1 MIVKALGLPG
11 LSVLETTAMLQK
23 LGVTFGVVTNGRLQR
38 VQGRMENQS
47 LYPVVFHTAS
57 MFMRT
62 YKRFASK
69 RVVAIILDNPY
80 VLHHEMCLTLVGAT
94 FTKNSILF
102 SQFTHLDLKQVLIE
116 CKDSTEAL
124 EFTRTPYSL
133 TAEVLKLY
141 EASSL
146 SALQTFLYKIKDVEN
161 REYVSKTVKNWMR
174 SDAAFSALE
183 PKLKKYIPMKS
194 IEALKTVVN
203 TKAMRT
209 FREAVRKVAVKPDT
223 LQKVAKDYKLA
234 AFDIK
239 YLLSTTS

>member
-1 MIVKALGLPG
+1 MGLPG
-11 LSVLETTAMLQK
+11 LSVLETTAMLNK
-23 LGVTFGVVTNGRLQR
+23 LGVTYGVVVNGRLQR
-38 VQGRMENQS
+38 VQGRMGNQS

-57 MFMRT
+57 VFMRT
-62 YKRFASK
+62 YKRFVSK

-80 VLHHEMCLTLVGAT
+80 VLHHEMGLTLVGAT

-102 SQFTHLDLKQVLIE
+102 SQFTHLDLKRVLIE
-116 CKDSTEAL
+116 CKDKTEDL
-124 EFTRTPYSL
+124 SFTRTPYSL
-133 TAEVLKLY
+133 TQEVLKLY
-141 EASSL
+141 GASSL
-146 SALQTFLYKIKDVEN
+146 SALQTFLYKIKDVES
-161 REYVSKTVKNWMR
+161 REYVSKTVKTWMR

-183 PKLKKYIPMKS
+183 PKLKKQLPLKN
-194 IEALKTVVN
+194 IEALKAIVN

-209 FREAVRKVAVKPDT
+209 FREAVRKVAAKPEM

>member
-1 MIVKALGLPG
+1 MIVQALGLPG

-62 YKRFASK
+62 YKRFVSK
-69 RVVAIILDNPY
+69 RVVAIIIDNPY
-80 VLHHEMCLTLVGAT
+80 VLHYEMGLTLVGAT
-94 FTKNSILF
+94 FTKESILF
-102 SQFTHLDLKQVLIE
+102 SQFTDKDLKQILISA
-116 CKDSTEAL
+116 KDKTEEL
-124 EFTRTPYSL
+124 TFTRVPFSL
-133 TAEVLKLY
+133 TTEVLKLY
-141 EASSL
+141 GASSL
-146 SALQTFLYKIKDVEN
+146 SALQTFLYKIKDVES
-161 REYVSKTVKNWMR
+161 REFVSKTVKNWMR
-174 SDAAFSALE
+174 SEATFAALE
-183 PKLKKYIPMKS
+183 PKLKKYIPLKS
-194 IEALKTVVN
+194 IEALKAIVN

-209 FREAVRKVAVKPDT
+209 FREAVRKVAAKPES
-223 LQKVAKDYKLA
+223 LQKVAKEYKLA